1 MEKYKNMQKEIIGK
15 GKQEDKEDET
25 GKQRRKKHTT
35 VVVVSPKNE
44 KSVLH

>member
-1 MEKYKNMQKEIIGK
+1 MEINKNMQKEINGK

-25 GKQRRKKHTT
+25 WKLKRRKHTT

>member
-1 MEKYKNMQKEIIGK
+1 MEINKNMQKEINEK
-15 GKQEDKEDET
+15 GKEDKEDET
-25 GKQRRKKHTT
+25 GKYSRRKHTT